1 MANVYDISIEQGSS
15 LNLTLTATDST
26 SSYLNLT
33 GYAARGKIK
42 YGYGSSG
49 YLLSIN
55 PQIDLSLISGLIN
68 ISLTADQTSLLPV
81 TKAVYDIEVYATGS
95 NISVPSGYTFKV
107 LKGYADISPEV
118 TTS

>member
-15 LNLTLTATDST
+15 LNLSLSATDSDGA
-26 SSYLNLT
+26 YLNFS

-42 YGYGSSG
+42 YGYGSSS
-49 YLLSIN
+49 YLLNIN
-55 PQIDLSLISGLIN
+55 PQIDPSLVSGLIN

-81 TKAVYDIEVYATGS
+81 TKAVYDIEIYTTGAIGS
-95 NISVPSGYTFKV
+95 IVSGYTFKV